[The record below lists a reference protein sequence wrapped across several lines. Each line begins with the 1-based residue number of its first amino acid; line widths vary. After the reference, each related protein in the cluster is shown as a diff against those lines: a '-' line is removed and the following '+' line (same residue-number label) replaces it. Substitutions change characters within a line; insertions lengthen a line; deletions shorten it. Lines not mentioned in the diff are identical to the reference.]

1 MARLL
6 QSLLAH
12 ARSIRKRS
20 TVMLK
25 SPFSGITIAA
35 TAATVIFVWSLNRGS
50 ILDPLMMAL
59 AHCLLRYLALL
70 YHACK
75 SRITPSYELVPFQAW
90 LELTLFV
97 PYLGAANQAQVLK
110 WISHHNLSYLTIT
123 NWRLL
128 LNLHVK
134 PPMILDRH
142 STKIDKF

>member
-35 TAATVIFVWSLNRGS
+35 AAATVIFVSSLNRGS

-75 SRITPSYELVPFQAW
+75 SRITPGLYMFQ
-90 LELTLFV
+90 
-97 PYLGAANQAQVLK
+97 
-110 WISHHNLSYLTIT
+110 
-123 NWRLL
+123 
-128 LNLHVK
+128 
-134 PPMILDRH
+134 
-142 STKIDKF
+142 